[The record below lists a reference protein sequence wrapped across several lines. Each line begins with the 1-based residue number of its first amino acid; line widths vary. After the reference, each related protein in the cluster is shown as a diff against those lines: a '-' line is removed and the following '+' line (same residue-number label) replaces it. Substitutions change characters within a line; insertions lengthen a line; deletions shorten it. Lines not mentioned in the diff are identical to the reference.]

1 MRLVHP
7 LSRQRVPMRLVLLVA
22 CLGVAVNR
30 QGPVYANTP
39 PQLEK
44 WRRGAEHVARQ
55 LVVESWLAQKSL
67 NFFCDLV

>member
-1 MRLVHP
+1 MRLVSAP
-7 LSRQRVPMRLVLLVA
+7 AVWVPMRLVPLVA

-30 QGPVYANTP
+30 QGPCICQHPP

-55 LVVESWLAQKSL
+55 LVVESWLAQVTEC
-67 NFFCDLV
+67 FLV